1 LSFIKAFLAFFDG
14 VCNFLAAFLLETH
27 EFIWNPDAGVFCLG
41 MNFNEAFSGVVTK
54 MKRSLF
60 VLKESYLAVRNSL
73 ERGLKNE

>member
-1 LSFIKAFLAFFDG
+1 
-14 VCNFLAAFLLETH
+14 
-27 EFIWNPDAGVFCLG
+27 